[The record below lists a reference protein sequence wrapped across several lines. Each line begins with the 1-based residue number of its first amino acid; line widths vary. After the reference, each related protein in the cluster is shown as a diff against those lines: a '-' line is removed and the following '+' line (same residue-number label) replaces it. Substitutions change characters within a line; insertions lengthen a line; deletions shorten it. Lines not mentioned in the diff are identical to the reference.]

1 MVTDNGENDALEDG
15 WQPTTPLEDSYA
27 RRFLFNWAD
36 MCAATA
42 LLHGGTVAADPAFRL
57 ADSRRPAGFSNCA
70 TLLQPLRPGSLDA
83 TMDAI
88 TAFFGFDDPSRRGE
102 VLLCS
107 LWPSPDLTRYG
118 WRLMGHPPLHLLP
131 ASAQAKPAPAELR
144 IERVRDRRGLDAW
157 ERVAIEGYPLE
168 ALQGTPSGLLAPTAW
183 LDEPNAS
190 FWVGWLGEKAVC
202 ASMGWSQ
209 HGINDVTM
217 VATVPD
223 ARRRGYGEA
232 LTWCAAKADPALPA
246 MLLSS
251 DPGRPVYER
260 MGFLPL
266 LRITLW
272 FRLRPT

>member
-1 MVTDNGENDALEDG
+1 MSDDIDASTLEDG
-15 WQPTTPLEDSYA
+15 WQPTTPLTDSYA

-42 LLHGGTVAADPAFRL
+42 MLHGGVVVSDPAFRL

-70 TLLQPLRPGSLDA
+70 TLLQPLRAETLKT
-83 TMDAI
+83 TMTEI
-88 TAFFGFDDPSRRGE
+88 NAFFEFHDPSRRGE

-107 LWPSPDLTRYG
+107 LWPTPDLSRYG
-118 WRLMGHPPLHLLP
+118 WHLMGHPPLHLLP
-131 ASAQAKPAPAELR
+131 ASAQPTQPPAELR
-144 IERVRDRRGLDAW
+144 IERVRDQRGLDAW

-168 ALQGTPSGLLAPTAW
+168 PLRDAPSGVLMPARW

-190 FWVGWLGEKAVC
+190 FWVGWQNERPVC
-202 ASMGWSQ
+202 ASMGWTQ
-209 HGINDVTM
+209 HGVNDVTM
-217 VATVPD
+217 VATVPE
-223 ARRRGYGEA
+223 ARRRGFGEA
-232 LTWCAAKADPALPA
+232 LTWCAAQADPELPA

-266 LRITLW
+266 HRITLW
-272 FRLRPT
+272 YRGR